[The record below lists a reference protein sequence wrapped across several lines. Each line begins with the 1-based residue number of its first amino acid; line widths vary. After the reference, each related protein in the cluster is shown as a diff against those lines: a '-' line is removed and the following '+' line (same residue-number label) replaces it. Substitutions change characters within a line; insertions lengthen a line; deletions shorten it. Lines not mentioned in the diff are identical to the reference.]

1 MSRIRVNIDG
11 KELLAHNGYTIL
23 DVARQNGIDIPTLC
37 QDDKLEHY
45 GSCGMCVVEVEGSP
59 RLFRACS
66 TQIQDGMIVTTYSER
81 IRESRK
87 TTLELL
93 LTNHRGDCK
102 APCSM
107 GCPSHVDVQGYVG
120 LIANEAYDEA
130 IKLIKE
136 ELPLPAAIGRV
147 CPHPCQTACRRS
159 LVDESLNIAWLKRY
173 AADLDLAKDN
183 PYLPE
188 IAPATGKKIAVI
200 GGGPSGLSSAYYLR
214 KMGHDVVV
222 YEAMPEFG
230 GMLKYGIPLYRL
242 PKDVLASE
250 IDLIRKM
257 GVKLLSNIRIGRDIT
272 LSHIRNQFDAVYVAI
287 GAWKSSMLRVQGS
300 DLKGVYGGIE
310 FLNKFAVNEP
320 IKVGERIAVIG
331 GGNTAMDACRTAI
344 RLGAKE
350 VYAIYRRTKDDMPAV
365 DVEIEEAEEEG
376 VTFKFLRNPMEV
388 IGEDG
393 RVSGIRLQKMA
404 IGESDGSGRTSVV
417 AVDGEEEILEVDSVI
432 VSIGQKLEPAG
443 FEDILV
449 NTWGNIDAEE
459 TTYRTNLEGVFAGGD
474 CTNKG
479 ASIAIEAIAE
489 GKNAARV
496 IDSYLDGEIIEY
508 REPFIVKQTDLTPE
522 SFAHIEKAGKVHMG
536 HESPELRKTN
546 FDEIVFGYSGS
557 DSKCEA
563 MRCLECGCGD
573 VHECDLIKQSEDYCV
588 EPERIEYEQPTFD
601 KDFSHPFIMKDQ
613 NKCILCGM
621 CVRICEEV
629 MDNTA
634 LGLVGRGFE
643 TSVQPAFGEVLRDT
657 DCVSCGQCIGVCPTG
672 ALQEKLQIEKATPL
686 QAEKTD
692 TVCSHC
698 NVGCRIELESKGDM
712 LLRALPIESDV
723 TSEGL
728 LCAKGKFGFD
738 VIQKDT
744 RITSPMIR
752 KDGQL
757 VEVEYNE
764 AFQYIA
770 KKAQS
775 MNLLYGKNSIAVTVS
790 DRYTNEDLYM
800 IKSFAN
806 SKINTNH
813 VYSINAKKSGLEKV
827 LGINASSN
835 VLNEIHHTPFVLSIA
850 SKIMEDH
857 TVAGLKIRKCIK
869 NGGKLNVISHS
880 ESKIDEWADSNI
892 KLGSKSELTGS
903 LRAMVKH
910 LFELNVNIDDDL
922 VDGSDELL
930 VYVQNA
936 IVTEEIKRLTESY
949 YEAKKAM
956 IIFDQD
962 ELSEEDAALVAAL
975 AVLSGHIGSPRNGI
989 IQLRSNANAQG
1000 LVDMGIKPDAGAV
1013 AGGIASGQFKGL
1025 LVLGENID
1033 TAILEGLDFLM
1044 VQETHMTSVAAMADV
1059 VLPATILSES
1069 EGTVTSLDRRIQ
1081 KVNKAVEPVTG
1092 YQNWEMFQSLMNV
1105 YDGHTAFESF
1115 DQIFEALEKVNADYL
1130 GWMKKSGAVYWP
1142 VKASR
1147 VLYQNGFRTENGKAQ
1162 LQNAAVETGEAAKH
1176 VVDGRKNSNHI
1187 TTCFQAYMNEGV
1199 S

>member
-11 KELLAHNGYTIL
+11 KELLAHDGYTIL
-23 DVARQNGIDIPTLC
+23 EVARQNEIDIPTLC

-66 TQIQDGMIVTTYSER
+66 TQIQDGMIITTYSDR

-120 LIANEAYDEA
+120 LIANEQYDEA
-130 IKLIKE
+130 LKLIKE
-136 ELPLPAAIGRV
+136 ELPLPASIGRV
-147 CPHPCQTACRRS
+147 CPHPCQTACRRGV
-159 LVDESLNIAWLKRY
+159 VDESLNIAWLKQF
-173 AADLDLAKDN
+173 AADLDLEKDQ
-183 PYLPE
+183 PYLPAL
-188 IAPATGKKIAVI
+188 APSTGKKIAVI
-200 GGGPSGLSSAYYLR
+200 GGGPSGLTSAYYLR
-214 KMGHDVVV
+214 KLGHDVVV

-242 PKDVLASE
+242 PKDVLKSE
-250 IDLIRKM
+250 IELIQQM
-257 GVKLLSNIRIGRDIT
+257 GVKLLPNIRIGRDIT
-272 LSHIRNQFDAVYVAI
+272 LDHIRSQFDAVYVAI
-287 GAWKSSMLRVQGS
+287 GAWKSAMLRAPGS
-300 DLKGVYGGIE
+300 ELKGVYGGIE
-310 FLNKFAVNEP
+310 FLNKFAVNQP

-376 VTFKFLRNPMEV
+376 VTFKFLRNPIEV
-388 IGEDG
+388 VGEDG

-404 IGESDGSGRTSVV
+404 VGEPDGSGRTSVS
-417 AVDGEEEILEVDSVI
+417 AIEGEEEFLDVDSVI

-443 FEDILV
+443 LEDLLV

-459 TTYRTNLEGVFAGGD
+459 TTFRTNLEGVFAGGD

-496 IDSYLDGEIIEY
+496 IDSYIEGEIIPYKEQ
-508 REPFIVKQTDLTPE
+508 FIVKQTDLTAE
-522 SFAHIEKAGKVHMG
+522 SFPLVERMNKVPMG

-546 FDEIVFGYSGS
+546 FDEVVHGYSA
-557 DSKCEA
+557 DQSKCEA

-573 VHECDLIKQSEDYCV
+573 VHECDLITQSVDYNV
-588 EPERIEYEQPTFD
+588 EPERIVYEQPSYE
-601 KDFSHPFIMKDQ
+601 KDHSHPFIMKDQ

-629 MDNTA
+629 MDNNA

-643 TSVQPAFGEVLRDT
+643 TSVQPAFGEMLKDT
-657 DCVSCGQCIGVCPTG
+657 ECVSCGQCISVCPTG
-672 ALQEKLQIEKATPL
+672 ALQEKLPIEKATPL
-686 QAEKTD
+686 VPEKTD

-698 NVGCRIELESKGDM
+698 NVGCRIELESKGEM

-738 VIQKDT
+738 VFESDS
-744 RITSPMIR
+744 RITAPMIR
-752 KDGQL
+752 KDGEL
-757 VEVEYNE
+757 VEVSYDD

-775 MNLLYGKNSIAVTVS
+775 MNLLYGHNSMAVTVS
-790 DRYTNEDLYM
+790 DRYTNEAIYM
-800 IKSFAN
+800 IKQFAN
-806 SKINTNH
+806 KNLNTEN
-813 VYSINAKKSGLEKV
+813 VYSVNAKQSGLEKV
-827 LGINASSN
+827 LGVNASSN
-835 VLNEIHHTPFVLSIA
+835 VLNEIHHTPFVLSVA

-869 NGGKLNVISHS
+869 NGGKLNVISTES
-880 ESKIDEWADSNI
+880 SKIDEWADKNI
-892 KLGSKSELTGS
+892 KLVSKSELTET
-903 LRAMVKH
+903 LQAMVKH
-910 LFELNVNIDDDL
+910 LFEMNVRIDDNL
-922 VDGSDELL
+922 VDGADALHL
-930 VYVQNA
+930 HVQGA
-936 IVTEEIKRLTESY
+936 VVTEDIKVMTESY
-949 YEAKKAM
+949 VESKKAI

-962 ELSEEDAALVAAL
+962 EVTEEDSALIAAI
-975 AVLSGHIGSPRNGI
+975 AVLSGHIGSARDGI
-989 IQLRSNANAQG
+989 IKLRSNANAQG
-1000 LVDMGIKPDAGAV
+1000 LIDMGVKPDNGFIADSIAKGAL
-1013 AGGIASGQFKGL
+1013 KGL
-1025 LVLGENID
+1025 LVIGENID
-1033 TAILEGLDFLM
+1033 TDILEGLDFLM
-1044 VQETHMTSVAAMADV
+1044 VQETHLTNVAKMADV

-1069 EGTVTSLDRRIQ
+1069 EGTVTSMDRRIQ

-1092 YQNWEMFQSLMNV
+1092 YQNWEMFQALINV
-1105 YDGHTAFESF
+1105 YDGHMSFEGF
-1115 DQIFEALEKVNADYL
+1115 EQIFEALEKENAEYL
-1130 GWMKKSGAVYWP
+1130 GWLKKSGAVYWP
-1142 VKASR
+1142 VRSSR
-1147 VLYQNGFRTENGKAQ
+1147 VLYQNGFLTENGKAQ
-1162 LQNAAVETGEAAKH
+1162 LQAAAEKAGEYSKP
-1176 VVDGRKNSNHI
+1176 VVDGKKNSNHI
-1187 TTCFQAYMNEGV
+1187 STCFQEFMDESA